1 MAGHTVTISVLA
13 DTKQFSRAFR
23 DLSDQTGLTRLGST
37 VKSIGRVVATAGA
50 AIGAG
55 VVAGVATSVK
65 AASELQQSVG
75 AVDAVFKGQAATVKE
90 WAAGASQSVGLTK
103 SEYLGFAS
111 LLGTQL
117 KSAGVPLDEIA
128 GKTDNLIGWGADLS
142 AMYGGTAQQAI
153 EGFTSALKG
162 EYEILDNYG
171 VSVNAAKIE
180 TEALALGHKKVNG
193 ELSDLAKQEALMSL
207 VEKQAAD
214 ARGAFA
220 RETNTF
226 AGQQARLKAT
236 IGDLAAEF
244 GTVFLPIATK
254 IAGYLNENLRP
265 AFERVSEWV
274 RSEGIPRF
282 QEFAGWFTENI
293 LPALLGVWAVVQNQL
308 LPALVSF
315 GGYVGGTI
323 VPVLADMV
331 TWLTQNADIV
341 LPLVA
346 AVVAGVAAFKAYNTV
361 LGIVKA
367 AQALATAA
375 QVAFNVAL
383 TANPIGIII
392 ALVAAL
398 VAGLIYFF
406 TQTDTGREVWGKFTD
421 FLGKAWENI
430 QLYFKVGYESIKQF
444 LGKAWEFI
452 KTVWS
457 YSPLGLIIG
466 NWDKIIAYFK
476 SLPGRIKE
484 WLDKAIGF
492 VKTVWSYTP
501 LGLIVNNW
509 DRIMAFFRGIPG
521 KVKSVFG
528 NAISWLTSAGR
539 NVIQGLRN
547 GVDAVFARVRNI
559 GSDVKRSV
567 TGAFVGAAWW
577 LYNAGRDVLAGLI
590 NGLQSALY
598 RVQQIAYDIA
608 NSLTSGVR
616 SVLGIFSPSRVFRG
630 FGENVIAG
638 LVIGLDELAGL
649 RSTMRDVS
657 GVITDGF
664 APSLDMPPLAGAAGR
679 GGYLNVTVQVPPTA
693 DTLSIGREIKKVL
706 DEYENVAGGGF
717 R

>member
-1 MAGHTVTISVLA
+1 VAGHTVTISVLA

-37 VKSIGRVVATAGA
+37 VKTLGRTVAAAGA
-50 AIGAG
+50 TIGAG
-55 VVAGVATSVK
+55 VVVGVAKSVQ
-65 AASELQQSVG
+65 AASELQQSIG
-75 AVDAVFKGQAATVKE
+75 AVDAVFKGNAGVVKE

-117 KSAGVPLDEIA
+117 KSAGTPLDEIA
-128 GKTDNLIGWGADLS
+128 GKTDNLIKWGADLS
-142 AMYGGTAQQAI
+142 AMYGGTAQQAV

-171 VSVNAAKIE
+171 ISINAARIE

-220 RETNTF
+220 RESNTF

-236 IGDLAAEF
+236 LGDLSAEF
-244 GTVFLPIATK
+244 GAVFLPIATK
-254 IAGYLNENLRP
+254 VAGYLNENLRP

-282 QEFAGWFTENI
+282 KEFAAWFGENI
-293 LPALLGVWAVVQNQL
+293 LPALLAVWSVVTGQL

-315 GGYVGGTI
+315 GSFVGGTI

-331 TWLTQNADIV
+331 AWLGQNADIV
-341 LPLVA
+341 IPLVA
-346 AVVAGVAAFKAYNTV
+346 AVVAGVAAFRAYNTV

-375 QVAFNVAL
+375 QIGFNVAL
-383 TANPIGIII
+383 TANPIGIVI

-398 VAGLIYFF
+398 VAGLVYFF

-421 FLGKAWENI
+421 FLGKAWQNI
-430 QLYFKVGYESIKQF
+430 QLYFKVGYESVKQF

-457 YSPLGLIIG
+457 YSPLGLVIA

-476 SLPGRIKE
+476 ALPAKIKV

-501 LGLIVNNW
+501 LGLIIGNW
-509 DRIMAFFRGIPG
+509 DRIIGFFKGIPG
-521 KVKSVFG
+521 KVKPHLDR
-528 NAISWLTSAGR
+528 AIAFIKTVWSYTPLGMLINNWGRVTSFFRSIPG
-539 NVIQGLRN
+539 I
-547 GVDAVFARVRNI
+547 
-559 GSDVKRSV
+559 VK
-567 TGAFVGAAWW
+567 GAFAGAGSW

-608 NSLTSGVR
+608 NSLTSGVK

-649 RSTMRDVS
+649 RSTMREVS

-664 APSLDMPPLAGAAGR
+664 APSLDMPQLAGAPGR

-693 DTLSIGREIKKVL
+693 DTLSIGREIKRVL
-706 DEYENVAGGGF
+706 TEYENVAGGGF